1 MIPYYDTPGLTFD
14 SGLTYDDAV
23 VLPGSERRK
32 MAKVK
37 LNLNQK
43 TDSELYEFAQQHITA
58 MAGNVAFPTPDPLAP
73 AFLTLVTNFNTAL
86 QAAIVAQAAAKEK
99 TSLKDDARVAL
110 EAGLRARGNY
120 VDNKSNGVEAVILS
134 AGLPVKN
141 PSAPVGELPAPGDF
155 LATMGALEGQIK
167 LKWKRVRGAA
177 SYIVQVS
184 PHATPRAW
192 TLAAVSPNA
201 RAVATG
207 LASGE
212 TYAFRVAAVG
222 IAGQGGWSDESVK
235 MSP

>member
-1 MIPYYDTPGLTFD
+1 MIPHYDTPGLTFD
-14 SGLTYDDAV
+14 SGLTYGDVV
-23 VLPGSERRK
+23 VLPGSERK
-32 MAKVK
+32 HMAKVK

-58 MAGNVAFPTPDPLAP
+58 MAGNVNFTTPDPLAP

-99 TSLKDDARVAL
+99 TSLKDAARDLL

-120 VDNKSNGVEAVILS
+120 VENKSGGAEAVILS
-134 AGLPVKN
+134 AALPVKN
-141 PSAPVGELPAPGDF
+141 TPAPVGELPAPVDF
-155 LATMGALEGQIK
+155 LATMGSLEGQIK

-184 PHATPRAW
+184 PHATPRVW

-201 RAVATG
+201 RAAVSG
-207 LASGE
+207 LTSGE
-212 TYAFRVAAVG
+212 MFAFRVAAVG
-222 IAGQGGWSDESVK
+222 LAGQGGWSDESVK
-235 MSP
+235 MAP